1 MLFRSI
7 ELLTVM
13 TVAVALVGGLI
24 FAVNGGLV
32 HLGAVNNIIKF
43 IKVQNYVI
51 LVIVMIAISLLI
63 ASRYSRKIFA
73 KSAMTAYRGEA

>member
-1 MLFRSI
+1 M
-7 ELLTVM
+7 
-13 TVAVALVGGLI
+13 
-24 FAVNGGLV
+24 
-32 HLGAVNNIIKF
+32 GAVNNIIKF